1 MFRLL
6 PETYFWPIVAHVAEN
21 GQIVEKTLFEAEFKR
36 LSQKD
41 ADDLNAKDLRG
52 FVLSFVCGWRNCNDL
67 DGKEIPFSEE
77 NLVSLLEDN
86 ATLEAVILDAYAES
100 VKLVKRKN

>member
-1 MFRLL
+1 
-6 PETYFWPIVAHVAEN
+6 
-21 GQIVEKTLFEAEFKR
+21 
-36 LSQKD
+36 
-41 ADDLNAKDLRG
+41 
-52 FVLSFVCGWRNCNDL
+52 L